1 VTVFFLFSR
10 LIYFRTAVL
19 KFINNKLN
27 SVFSMQR
34 CIVHEGPK
42 RVADYQNYKDKDL
55 KSLLEIMGRVLYKP
69 SSYASMWIGKLC
81 SGVGRSVLPW

>member
-1 VTVFFLFSR
+1 
-10 LIYFRTAVL
+10 
-19 KFINNKLN
+19 
-27 SVFSMQR
+27 MQR